1 LAEVAGM
8 NKTIKTTEATEF
20 LTVGQYTIYR
30 RGDSYIIE
38 HISGEAME
46 TTRQKF
52 ADLIDDFYKREF

>member
-1 LAEVAGM
+1 M
-8 NKTIKTTEATEF
+8 NETIKTTEATEF
-20 LTVGQYTIYR
+20 LAVGQYTIYR
-30 RGDSYIIE
+30 RGGYIIE

>member
-1 LAEVAGM
+1 MAEVAEM
-8 NKTIKTTEATEF
+8 NETIKTTEATEF

-30 RGDSYIIE
+30 RGGYIIE